1 MPQDLTLTDFA
12 PVDQD
17 NVEAAYQ
24 YIFAPWLKTMGLT
37 DFKISEGVCGARLP
51 QKPDLHWAAGAI
63 CGQAI
68 MAAIDTLA
76 SLACMTTER
85 QAKGTAH
92 QATQFLRPAFGEDLW
107 VEARV
112 LQWGKAIVYLECNV
126 TFVGSGKLV
135 AHSTLQFAF

>member
-1 MPQDLTLTDFA
+1 MAQDLTLADFRPITA
-12 PVDQD
+12 D

-24 YIFAPWLKTMGLT
+24 FIFAPWIKAMGLT
-37 DFKISEGVCGARLP
+37 DFKVSEGLCGARLP
-51 QKPDLHWAAGAI
+51 QNPALHWAAGAI

-68 MAAIDTLA
+68 MAAVDSVAALA
-76 SLACMTTER
+76 VGTTER
-85 QAKGTAH
+85 QGKGTAH